1 MLANEACEI
10 VEDVMGVNAIEKNTP
25 PSMASEDFSYMLKEK
40 PGAYIWLGAG
50 NPGEGKMLHNSC
62 YDFNDEILQIDS
74 KNYYFSNVIARSS
87 KTMLECN
94 NSKIDFKKTGTEG

>member
-1 MLANEACEI
+1 MNKKIREI
-10 VEDVMGVNAIEKNTP
+10 DKINDN
-25 PSMASEDFSYMLKEK
+25 DFS
-40 PGAYIWLGAG
+40 
-50 NPGEGKMLHNSC
+50 
-62 YDFNDEILQIDS
+62 DEILQIDF

>member
-1 MLANEACEI
+1 MNNRKLFNDKNELVSSMLNYLKINQDQQSSEI
-10 VEDVMGVNAIEKNTP
+10 NKINDN
-25 PSMASEDFSYMLKEK
+25 
-40 PGAYIWLGAG
+40 
-50 NPGEGKMLHNSC
+50 
-62 YDFNDEILQIDS
+62 DFNDEILQIDF

>member
-1 MLANEACEI
+1 MRSNNYYLNI
-10 VEDVMGVNAIEKNTP
+10 NIKNQRIIDNRINNLNKINDN
-25 PSMASEDFSYMLKEK
+25 DFS
-40 PGAYIWLGAG
+40 
-50 NPGEGKMLHNSC
+50 
-62 YDFNDEILQIDS
+62 DEILQIDF